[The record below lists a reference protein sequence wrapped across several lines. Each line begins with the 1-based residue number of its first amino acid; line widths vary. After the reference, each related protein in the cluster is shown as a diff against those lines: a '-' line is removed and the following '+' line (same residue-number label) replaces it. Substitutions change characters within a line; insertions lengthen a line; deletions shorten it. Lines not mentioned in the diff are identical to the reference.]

1 MKLFTFTLLIF
12 LCSITG
18 FSQQVVGN
26 WKTIDDVTGKAKSIV
41 SIYEDNGKIYG
52 KVIKILTPGEENKV
66 CSECEGDK
74 KNKPIVGMVIL
85 TDLEKDD
92 DEWNDGEIL
101 DPNNGKTYSCYI
113 SLEGN
118 NKLKVRGFLGFSLLG
133 RTQYLYRED

>member
-133 RTQYLYRED
+133 RTQYWYRED